1 MNIQE
6 KIGRE
11 LDDIGRMLVQKLKKE
26 LVQQDHIATGK
37 LHDTTKHKVVF
48 KGGEASINITSK
60 TNYSKAV
67 NEGTKPHSPPIDAI
81 LDWIDDKGITYAN
94 EGEKHQIASA
104 IISRIEIEGTPTK
117 NSKAYSNNGFRT
129 GYINRVVGFSKKG
142 IKNRLQKKFGDLIR
156 TEFRE
161 ATRK

>member
-11 LDDIGRMLVQKLKKE
+11 LDDIGRMLVQRLKKE

-48 KGGEASINITSK
+48 KGGEASINITSN

-67 NEGTKPHSPPIDAI
+67 NEGTKPHTPNLDAI
-81 LDWIDDKGITYAN
+81 LDWIDDKGISYTN
-94 EGEKHQIASA
+94 ESEKHQIAAA
-104 IISRIEIEGTPTK
+104 IISRIEIE
-117 NSKAYSNNGFRT
+117 
-129 GYINRVVGFSKKG
+129 V
-142 IKNRLQKKFGDLIR
+142 LQQKTVRHILIMDLKQDI
-156 TEFRE
+156 
-161 ATRK
+161 

>member
-1 MNIQE
+1 
-6 KIGRE
+6 
-11 LDDIGRMLVQKLKKE
+11 
-26 LVQQDHIATGK
+26 
-37 LHDTTKHKVVF
+37 VVF

-67 NEGTKPHSPPIDAI
+67 NEGTKPHKPNLDAI
-81 LDWIDDKGITYAN
+81 LDWIDDKGISYTN
-94 EGEKHQIASA
+94 ESEKHEIAAA
-104 IISRIEIEGTPTK
+104 IIFRIEIEGTPTK
-117 NSKAYSNNGFRT
+117 NSKKYSNNGFKT

-156 TEFRE
+156 TEFKE